1 MAGTGGHAG
10 QTDWRDWGAGLPGD
24 PAERARAAEVGLAE
38 ALAVSDVP
46 KAPGPGPLAGEER
59 CLAGQAAREASPAVR
74 LADVCETL
82 SIPKSTYLSQRA
94 RLSRPD
100 PEAALR
106 ARVRASFEASGG
118 AFGSESVW
126 ADLRRGEGEPVPW
139 GDLGGRGDP
148 GRRLREG
155 GAPGDARGG
164 PRAPQGGPDAPE
176 GEVQQLR
183 REVRREGGQ
192 PVPPRGRGARL
203 PRRRARPA
211 LRRRRHR
218 VPAGRLQG
226 LPRRGRRLPRR
237 LAGVPGG
244 CPRAPTRGWRS
255 ARSGTWSPPCAR
267 RRRARR
273 SCTATGARR
282 ARCRARPGAR
292 TTRGARGFFGTLK
305 SDFFHG
311 TDWRGVTFAEFRE
324 RLGAHVE
331 WHGGGK
337 PKKALGWRTLREH
350 RTALGYAA

>member
-1 MAGTGGHAG
+1 MREEGLVPRKAAQMRRRARYSSYAGECG
-10 QTDWRDWGAGLPGD
+10 
-24 PAERARAAEVGLAE
+24 ERAANP
-38 ALAVSDVP
+38 S
-46 KAPGPGPLAGEER
+46 
-59 CLAGQAAREASPAVR
+59 
-74 LADVCETL
+74 
-82 SIPKSTYLSQRA
+82 
-94 RLSRPD
+94 
-100 PEAALR
+100 
-106 ARVRASFEASGG
+106 
-118 AFGSESVW
+118 
-126 ADLRRGEGEPVPW
+126 
-139 GDLGGRGDP
+139 
-148 GRRLREG
+148 LREG
-155 GAPGDARGG
+155 GAHDS
-164 PRAPQGGPDAPE
+164 RAAEP
-176 GEVQQLR
+176 
-183 REVRREGGQ
+183 
-192 PVPPRGRGARL
+192 
-203 PRRRARPA
+203 
-211 LRRRRHR
+211 
-218 VPAGRLQG
+218 G
-226 LPRRGRRLPRR
+226 LPCVADVTEFRLGGFKAYLGAAVDCLDGWPVCR
-237 LAGVPGG
+237 GG